1 MMNTDLL
8 NAILNNL
15 KNTMDEQL
23 KNTEEL
29 NNKIY
34 NLQAEITSQE
44 EQLFM
49 LEAMKAQLKAILK
62 TNQEELKLLQEKKKN
77 MKFGSYTLSITEL
90 KQKEYE
96 LQNEMNRLIA
106 KQDKTDEDFKRM
118 KQIEDEGKEIIKLLE
133 KMKEGK

>member
-1 MMNTDLL
+1 MMNTELL
-8 NAILNNL
+8 NTILNNL

-34 NLQAEITSQE
+34 NLKAEIASQE

-49 LEAMKAQLKAILK
+49 LEAMRAQLKATLK

-77 MKFGSYTLSITEL
+77 MKLGSYSLSKTEL

>member
-1 MMNTDLL
+1 
-8 NAILNNL
+8 
-15 KNTMDEQL
+15 MDEQL
-23 KNTEEL
+23 KNADEL
-29 NNKIY
+29 NNKIDS
-34 NLQAEITSQE
+34 LKAEIVSQE

-49 LEAMKAQLKAILK
+49 LDAMKAQLKAMLK

-77 MKFGSYTLSITEL
+77 MKFGSYTLSKTEL

-118 KQIEDEGKEIIKLLE
+118 KQIEDEGKEIIKILE
-133 KMKEGK
+133 KIKEEK

>member
-8 NAILNNL
+8 NTILNNL

-133 KMKEGK
+133 KIKEGK